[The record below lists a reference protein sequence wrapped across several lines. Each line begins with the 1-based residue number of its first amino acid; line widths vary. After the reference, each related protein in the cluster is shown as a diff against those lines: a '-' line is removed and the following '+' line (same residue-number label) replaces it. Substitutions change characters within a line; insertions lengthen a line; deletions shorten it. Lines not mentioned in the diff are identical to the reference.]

1 MVAGVSFQMH
11 VEQWSVVDSIYFWIV
26 TFTTVGFGDLLQD
39 PEVKDLYMPALVIY
53 RTFGLALLAGVIDS
67 LCAYAAVKKNEMQER
82 KLAGLRPRG
91 CCFCCS
97 RGRVEASPRPKQE
110 TPVTAA
116 HSKHTLDSYLAS

>member
-1 MVAGVSFQMH
+1 MTIKPQGLRNDKNLIMN
-11 VEQWSVVDSIYFWIV
+11 SVFPLMIFTIV
-26 TFTTVGFGDLLQD
+26 HL
-39 PEVKDLYMPALVIY
+39 KMVIY